1 MLGRNAGLMHEMR
14 SSSLEVPLGVSVVKL
29 GELNGS
35 LGISVDLLLK
45 LRVREEDASYYYL

>member
-1 MLGRNAGLMHEMR
+1 M
-14 SSSLEVPLGVSVVKL
+14 VPLGVSVVKL

-45 LRVREEDASYYYL
+45 LRVREEDASSYYLFSPLTPLLPRVCY

>member
-1 MLGRNAGLMHEMR
+1 M
-14 SSSLEVPLGVSVVKL
+14 VPLGVSVVKL